1 MLNTFTIPIV
11 PQDDEERLEKLYS
24 YNLLDSSD
32 EVSFSHITPIA
43 AQMFK
48 VPIALVSLVDK
59 DRVWFKGNEGMGDA
73 KEIARGVSLCSLAI
87 LKDDV
92 TVFENTKDE
101 PCLYA
106 NPLVAGSFGL
116 RFYAAAPLVTPDGY
130 RIGAVCVADKQPRK
144 FNDEDKRILEG
155 LASLVM
161 EEIET
166 RKLQV
171 EL

>member
-1 MLNTFTIPIV
+1 MLNTFSIPII
-11 PQDDEERLEKLYS
+11 PDNDAERLHKLFS
-24 YNLLDSSD
+24 YNILDTT
-32 EVSFSHITPIA
+32 EEMSFSNITTVA

-59 DRVWFKGNEGMGDA
+59 ERVWFKAKKGMGDA

-87 LKDDV
+87 LKDEV
-92 TVFENTKDE
+92 TVFEDTKND

-130 RIGAVCVADKQPRK
+130 AIGAVCVAGKEPQEFSLADQ
-144 FNDEDKRILEG
+144 DILKNF
-155 LASLVM
+155 ASMVM

-166 RKLQV
+166 RKLA
-171 EL
+171 EAL